1 MYLKRLEVVGFKSF
15 AERINV
21 DFVKGITGV
30 VGPNGSGKSNVI
42 DCIRWVLGEQSAKS
56 LRGSKME
63 DIIFSGS
70 ESRKAVN
77 MAEVTLVLD
86 NQDNFLPLDFSE
98 VSVTRRVFRSG
109 DSEYLINKQQCR
121 LKDIVELFM
130 DSGVSREAFSIISQ
144 GKVEEIL
151 SSKPEDRRIIFEE
164 AAGVLK
170 YKNRKKKAE
179 SKLQETYDNLLR
191 IEDIVHELQGQIEP
205 LEIQAS
211 IAKEYID
218 MKNDLEKFEVGLLV
232 KDIETLNSRWEESK
246 SKLQNLSTTEET
258 LATKIQVQEAN
269 LEQYKANAINL
280 DNNIDE
286 YQQELL
292 KSTQLLEKLS
302 GQKELINE
310 RSNNASKSKEEI
322 ISRRNDLN
330 VLLTNAKESV
340 GSIEDQY
347 HQLSEELNELN
358 LNKSKL
364 ENILK
369 NDNINIE
376 KQIDLLKSSY
386 IDKLNEQASSN
397 NEKNF
402 INNRLQLL
410 TNKKVKI
417 EEENNDFITK
427 REIINKNKNIIL
439 TNLSNVQQEIE
450 TIAQKKFTL
459 NKEIENLRND
469 YSNKQTQ
476 LIKGYE
482 IFQQVKSRKD
492 TLEEMKEDFS
502 GFIQGVKE
510 VLKASTNR
518 KLTGVHGAIAEL
530 INVNKKFEA
539 AIDIALGSSL
549 QNIVVTN
556 EESARAAIT
565 YLKQSRNGRATFLPL
580 NIIKPRE
587 INHSLINS
595 VKSHESFI
603 GIAANLI
610 SFDSKYSNVIQNLIG
625 NVIIAS
631 DLLGANEIAKMIQY
645 RFRVVTLEGD
655 VINSGGSMTGGTL
668 KQGSSPLLSRQ
679 RELEELASKTV
690 ELEESIK
697 NLEFRLNETKLK
709 GEDRAKELNDI
720 TLKLED
726 LKSKEQKLKEQSK
739 EIDFEERQLNER
751 LAIFDIEIGQLVEE
765 SETLNDKINH
775 VENNLTELV
784 SSIKGYEQQ
793 ISELEKQRATSQIN
807 KEQYQSEVTEISV
820 KLAKIEQQLENYD
833 AHKKQILL
841 QCNSYSVELEK
852 LNFEY
857 ETLISQL
864 DNSKDFFDKLNLDIS
879 ECQNNKDDLT
889 SKIIAI
895 RQERYDI
902 HQKIASIEAE
912 LRDYKKQQKYFLDQ
926 IRQEEILMT
935 RFDTD
940 LENKLNYLSQE
951 YEHSFD
957 SAKLNFPLEID
968 EIEARKKVKLI
979 KLSIEE
985 LGTVNLGAIDEY
997 ARVSERYKFLSDQ
1010 KADLLEADSTLRKVI
1025 DEMDEEMERRF
1036 SLTFEAIKKQ
1046 FGQVFSKLFGG
1057 GSAELV
1063 LTEPKQLLST
1073 GIEIIAQPPGK
1084 KLQNLSLMSGG
1095 ERALTAIALLFS
1107 ILKVRP
1113 VPFCILDEV
1122 EAALDEANVSR
1133 FANYLKQFS
1142 SETQFIV
1149 ITHRKGTMEETDVL
1163 YGITMQ
1169 ESGVSKVV
1177 SVRLEEMN
1185 EIVEEQLEGVK
1196 A

>member
-56 LRGSKME
+56 LRGAKME
-63 DIIFSGS
+63 DIIFAGS

-86 NQDNFLPLDFSE
+86 NQDSFLPLDFSE
-98 VSVTRRVFRSG
+98 VSITRRVFRSG

-121 LKDIVELFM
+121 LKDIVELFI

-151 SSKPEDRRIIFEE
+151 SSKPEDRRVIFEE

-205 LEIQAS
+205 LGIQAS

-218 MKNDLEKFEVGLLV
+218 LKNDLEKFEVGLLV
-232 KDIETLNSRWEESK
+232 KDIESLNARWEESK
-246 SKLQNLSTTEET
+246 SKLQNLNTTEET
-258 LATKIQVQEAN
+258 LATKIHVQEAD
-269 LEQYKANAINL
+269 LEKYKVDAINL

-286 YQQELL
+286 YQGELL

-310 RSNNASKSKEEI
+310 RSNNASKSREEI

-330 VLLTNAKESV
+330 VLLKNAKESMS
-340 GSIEDQY
+340 SIEDQY
-347 HQLSEELNELN
+347 NELSIELNELK
-358 LNKSKL
+358 LNKGKL
-364 ENILK
+364 EKFLK
-369 NDNINIE
+369 NDNANIE

-397 NEKNF
+397 NERNF
-402 INNRLQLL
+402 INNRLQQL
-410 TNKKVKI
+410 TNKKAKL

-427 REIINKNKNIIL
+427 REIINLNKNNIL
-439 TNLSNVQQEIE
+439 TDLSNAQHEIE

-459 NKEIENLRND
+459 TKEIENLRNE

-482 IFQQVKSRKD
+482 VFQQVKSRKD

-510 VLKASTNR
+510 VLKASANG
-518 KLTGVHGAIAEL
+518 KLKGVHGAIAEI
-530 INVNKKFEA
+530 INVDKKFEA
-539 AIDIALGSSL
+539 AIDVALGSSL

-565 YLKQSRNGRATFLPL
+565 YLKQTRNGRATFLPL

-587 INHSLINS
+587 INESLINS
-595 VKSHESFI
+595 VKTHDSFI

-610 SFDSKYSNVIQNLIG
+610 SFDSTYSNVIHNLMG

-631 DLLGANEIAKMIQY
+631 DLYGANEIARKIQH

-668 KQGSSPLLSRQ
+668 KQASSPLLSRQ
-679 RELEELASKTV
+679 RELDELASKIA
-690 ELEESIK
+690 ELDEFIK
-697 NLEFRLNETKLK
+697 NLEFKLSETKLK
-709 GEDRAKELNDI
+709 GEDKATELEN
-720 TLKLED
+720 TRLKLED
-726 LKSKEQKLKEQSK
+726 LKSREQKLKEQSK
-739 EIDFEERQLNER
+739 EIDFEERQLNDR
-751 LAIFDIEIGQLVEE
+751 LAIFDIEISQLVEE
-765 SETLNDKINH
+765 TETLNNKIKH
-775 VENNLTELV
+775 VENNLMELV
-784 SSIKGYEQQ
+784 SSIKGFELQ
-793 ISELEKQRATSQIN
+793 ISELEKQKETSQTN
-807 KEQYQSEVTEISV
+807 KEQNQNELTEISV
-820 KLAKIEQQLENYD
+820 KLAKIEQQLENLE
-833 AHKKQILL
+833 AQKIQIIS
-841 QCNSYSVELEK
+841 QCDNYNVELKK
-852 LNFEY
+852 LDLEY

-864 DNSKDFFDKLNLDIS
+864 DNSKDFFEKLNIDIS
-879 ECQNNKDDLT
+879 ECQKHKDDIT
-889 SKIIAI
+889 AKIVTI

-902 HQKIASIEAE
+902 HQKISSLESD
-912 LRDYKKQQKYFLDQ
+912 LRDFKKQQKYFLDQ
-926 IRQEEILMT
+926 IKQEEILIT

-940 LENKLNYLSQE
+940 LENKLYYLSQE
-951 YEHSFD
+951 YEHSYE
-957 SAKLNFPLEID
+957 SAKLNFPLEIN

-979 KLSIEE
+979 KLSIDE

-997 ARVSERYKFLSDQ
+997 ARVSERYKFLTDQ

-1036 SLTFEAIKKQ
+1036 SLTFESIKKQ
-1046 FGQVFSKLFGG
+1046 FGQVFSQLFGG

-1063 LTEPKQLLST
+1063 LTDPKQLLST

-1084 KLQNLSLMSGG
+1084 KLQSLSLMSGG

-1142 SETQFIV
+1142 NETQFIV